1 MVNKEDEIWKDVV
14 GYEYLFS
21 VSTKGQ
27 IFSKRTDKVLK
38 QNPVSTG
45 YNACMTR
52 IGGRKGTCVC
62 LRAHR
67 EVAKAFIPNPNKLHQ
82 VNHIDGNKLNNN
94 VENLEWVTPRE
105 NVIHALM
112 LGLSTTEHL
121 KDSNKSFR
129 KLTEEDVKYVK
140 TYYKPFDRNFGARA
154 LARNYGVCKETIL
167 SIVHGK
173 RYLDVV

>member
-1 MVNKEDEIWKDVV
+1 MVNTEDEFWKDVV
-14 GYEYLFS
+14 GYGDLFS
-21 VSTKGQ
+21 VSNKGQ

-67 EVAKAFIPNPNKLHQ
+67 EVAKAFIPNPNNLPF
-82 VNHIDGNKLNNN
+82 VNHIDGDKLNNS

-105 NVIHALM
+105 NVRYALA
-112 LGLSTTEHL
+112 LGLSNLEHL
-121 KDSNKSFR
+121 KDSNKAFR
-129 KLTEEDVKYVK
+129 KLSEEDVKYIK

-167 SIVHGK
+167 SIVHGES
-173 RYLDVV
+173 YLDVV

>member
-1 MVNKEDEIWKDVV
+1 MVNTEDEFWKDVV
-14 GYEYLFS
+14 GYGDLFS
-21 VSTKGQ
+21 VSNKGQ

-67 EVAKAFIPNPNKLHQ
+67 EVAKAFIPNPNNLPF
-82 VNHIDGNKLNNN
+82 VNHIDGDKLNNN

-105 NVIHALM
+105 NVVHALM
-112 LGLSTTEHL
+112 TGLSTIDHL
-121 KDSNKSFR
+121 KDLNKSLR
-129 KLTEEDVKYVK
+129 KLTKDDVKHIK
-140 TYYKPFDRNFGARA
+140 THYKPFDREVGARA
-154 LARNYGVCKETIL
+154 LARNYGVCKATIL
-167 SIVHGK
+167 SIVHGES
-173 RYLDVV
+173 YLDVV

>member
-1 MVNKEDEIWKDVV
+1 MVNTKDEFWKDVV
-14 GYEYLFS
+14 GYGDLFS
-21 VSTKGQ
+21 VSNKGQ

-67 EVAKAFIPNPNKLHQ
+67 EVAKAFIPNPNNLPF
-82 VNHIDGNKLNNN
+82 VNHIDGDKLNNS

-105 NVIHALM
+105 NVRHALA
-112 LGLSTTEHL
+112 LGLSSLEHL
-121 KDSNKSFR
+121 KDSNKAFR
-129 KLTEEDVKYVK
+129 KLSEDEVRHVRSE
-140 TYYKPFDRNFGARA
+140 YKPFDRNFGARA